1 MNQINLIGRV
11 CYENELKTMKSG
23 KMVLNNVLAVD
34 RPYSLEDETDFIP
47 FVVWEKKAE
56 FMANW
61 IEKGGRVAISGRLQ
75 IRNFEDKEGNARTQA
90 EVVVNEVTPIDWVKT
105 DEEEEPAPV
114 KTANQ
119 RSRNPRKT
127 QSKMQGFQPNRD
139 DLPF

>member
-11 CYENELKTMKSG
+11 CYENELKSMQSG

-34 RPYSLEDETDFIP
+34 RPYSLVDETDFIP

-105 DEEEEPAPV
+105 DEEEDDFEAAPAPV
-114 KTANQ
+114 KK
-119 RSRNPRKT
+119 RRVRK
-127 QSKMQGFQPNRD
+127 
-139 DLPF
+139 